1 MSRAV
6 SLGLLWLVFSACGVK
21 AAPKAP
27 PPPPVA
33 TSTS

>member
-1 MSRAV
+1 MSRAWLV
-6 SLGLLWLVFSACGVK
+6 GLWLLVFAGCGVK

-27 PPPPVA
+27 PPPVA

>member
-1 MSRAV
+1 MNKAW
-6 SLGLLWLVFSACGVK
+6 LFGLMLLVLSGCGVK

-27 PPPPVA
+27 PPPVA

>member
-1 MSRAV
+1 MSRALLV
-6 SLGLLWLVFSACGVK
+6 GLALLILSGCGVK

-27 PPPPVA
+27 PPPVA